1 MTISDRYSLWAAT
14 YDRDPN
20 LTRDLDQR
28 ATGELLGGRRFAAIL
43 ELGCGTGKNTR
54 LLAGLAPSVR
64 AIDFSAGMLEQARA
78 KLADAAHV
86 SFAAADLT
94 QPWPCADASADLVVC
109 NLVLEHIADLGWI
122 FAEVRR
128 VLQPGGEFLLA
139 ELHPFKQYLGSAA
152 NFQRGGEQIAIPAFV
167 HHLSDFAAA
176 AEGAGL
182 ALAGLREWWDGPDR
196 AGPPRLLTLTFKG

>member
-1 MTISDRYSLWAAT
+1 MSISDRYSSWAAT
-14 YDRDPN
+14 YDQDPN

-28 ATGELLGGRRFAAIL
+28 ATGELLAGRRFASIL

-54 LLAGLAPSVR
+54 LLAGLAPRVL
-64 AIDFSAGMLEQARA
+64 ALDFSPGMLELARA
-78 KLADAAHV
+78 KLAGAGHV

-94 QPWPCADASADLVVC
+94 QPWPCDDAGADLIIC

-122 FAEVRR
+122 FAEARR
-128 VLQPGGEFLLA
+128 VLQPGGAFLVS

-152 NFQRGGEQIAIPAFV
+152 NFRRGGEQISIPAFT
-167 HHLSDFAAA
+167 HHLSDFTAA

-182 ALAGLREWWDGPDR
+182 ALAGLREWWDNDDR
-196 AGPPRLLTLTFKG
+196 ALPPRLLTLVFKG